1 MLNTTLISIL
11 KKIWPYAILA
21 IVILVFWPDIAGL
34 AKEFIALI
42 AGALG
47 FLFWSSNR
55 ATKKAQPAIKAAKA
69 EADEHE
75 NLSDIRL
82 KEAIAELE
90 KVDIIRDKIREQK
103 ITPMPDEPAPG
114 KVRKVFKAR

>member
-1 MLNTTLISIL
+1 MVIPDIL

-21 IVILVFWPDIAGL
+21 IVIFVFWPDIADL
-34 AKEFIALI
+34 SKQALALI
-42 AGALG
+42 AAALG
-47 FLFWSSNR
+47 ALFWSSNR
-55 ATKKAQPAIKAAKA
+55 SGKKAQPDIKAAKI

-82 KEAIAELE
+82 KEAIDELE
-90 KVDIIRDKIREQK
+90 QVDIIRDKIREQK

-114 KVRKVFKAR
+114 KVRKTFTAR

>member
-1 MLNTTLISIL
+1 MI
-11 KKIWPYAILA
+11 KKLWPYTILA

-34 AKEFIALI
+34 AKELIALI

-82 KEAIAELE
+82 KEAISELE
-90 KVDIIRDKIREQK
+90 QVDIIRDKIKEQK
-103 ITPMPDEPAPG
+103 ITPIPEDPAQG
-114 KVRKVFKAR
+114 KVRKTFTAR